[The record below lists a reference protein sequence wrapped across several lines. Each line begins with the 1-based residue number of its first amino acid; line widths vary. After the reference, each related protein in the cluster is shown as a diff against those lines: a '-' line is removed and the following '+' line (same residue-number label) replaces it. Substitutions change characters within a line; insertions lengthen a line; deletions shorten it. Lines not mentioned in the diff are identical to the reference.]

1 MFRRRVFI
9 GTQRTCLLLL
19 KKANGECFHKYK
31 TFLTSF
37 SDEDWAGWVAAFF
50 GVVTNILYSGFMLY
64 VSQILNRPIFD
75 ARGEK
80 IASIRDVMVKY
91 GEDEHPPVIGIVAR
105 YRRRNFFMPS
115 RDFADL
121 GLNGARMTSTILDLT
136 PFVRREGEVLLGKD
150 VLDNQLI
157 DVDGKRVVRVND
169 VQLIEA
175 GGGWR
180 VSGADVSLQ
189 GFVRRLMPKGF
200 IGSNRPV
207 EVIDWADVGY
217 LATDTAT
224 VTVQLKSS
232 KNKLSRLHPVEIA
245 QLTESF
251 APIHRTEI
259 VESLDDEIAADTL
272 EEMSTEAQA
281 RILEDMDEER
291 AADILEEMAPD
302 DAVDV
307 LDEMDDEKSEQLF
320 ALMEDEE
327 RADVAE
333 LMGFEHDTAGGL
345 MTTQFI
351 TFPKAFTVGET
362 ISSLREM
369 AETPN
374 MIYYLYVVEEENS
387 WKLAGLISLRSLIL
401 ADPTRTLEEVMR
413 TEFRFAHTSERA
425 EDVAQTIAEYN
436 LLALPVID
444 DEGDI
449 AGIVTVDD
457 AMEILLPKNLQRRVP
472 RLFG

>member
-1 MFRRRVFI
+1 
-9 GTQRTCLLLL
+9 
-19 KKANGECFHKYK
+19 
-31 TFLTSF
+31 
-37 SDEDWAGWVAAFF
+37 
-50 GVVTNILYSGFMLY
+50 MLY
-64 VSQILNRPIFD
+64 LSQILNRPIFD
-75 ARGEK
+75 ARNEK
-80 IASIRDVMVKY
+80 IAVINDVIVRY
-91 GEDEHPPVIGIVAR
+91 GREDYPPVIGLVAR
-105 YRRRNFFMPS
+105 YRRRNFFMPR
-115 RDFADL
+115 RDVSEL
-121 GLNGARMTSTILDLT
+121 GLHGAKMRSAILDLS

-169 VQLIEA
+169 VQIIQA
-175 GGGWR
+175 GSMWR
-180 VSGADVSLQ
+180 VSGADVSLK

-200 IGSNRPV
+200 YGSDHIV
-207 EVIDWADVGY
+207 EVLDWADVGY

-232 KNKLSRLHPVEIA
+232 KDKLSRLHPVEIA
-245 QLTESF
+245 QLAETLS
-251 APIHRTEI
+251 PIHRTEV

-291 AADILEEMAPD
+291 AADILEEMSPD

-307 LDEMDDEKSEQLF
+307 LDEMDDDKAKELF
-320 ALMEDEE
+320 DLMEDDEK
-327 RADVAE
+327 ADVAE
-333 LMGFEHDTAGGL
+333 LMHFEHDTAGGL
-345 MTTQFI
+345 MTTEFVV
-351 TFPKAFTVGET
+351 FPKALTVGET
-362 ISSLREM
+362 ISRLREM

-387 WKLAGLISLRSLIL
+387 WKLCGLISLRSLIL
-401 ADPTRTLEEVMR
+401 ADPTFKLADVMR
-413 TEFRFAHTSERA
+413 SEFRFAHPSESA
-425 EDVAQTIAEYN
+425 ETVAQTISEYN

-457 AMEILLPKNLQRRVP
+457 AMEILLPKNLQRRLP